1 MDATRGNGTTAG
13 NSHPA
18 EILTKRDVDF
28 TSAPRLTATFPARH
42 NTVTAEVL
50 SRLIKGETLT
60 GMDAVFCAN
69 TTRLSAVIFYL
80 TEDYGWS
87 IEHLDREVGT
97 KDGRVAQIRTYFLSS
112 ASIRLAFDSGERESQ
127 RKVEE
132 IVEQVAKLVQAGHFV
147 YQRRSGDFLVCK
159 YGLSK
164 YCWDFAEL
172 QSFSVKLGV
181 NDHG

>member
-1 MDATRGNGTTAG
+1 VDATKGNGTTAG

-18 EILTKRDVDF
+18 ETLTKCDVDF
-28 TSAPRLTATFPARH
+28 TSAPRLTATFPSRH

-112 ASIRLAFDSGERESQ
+112 ASIRRAFDSGAREFCCSVTEARAMLRKRGSKAKAQAVTRDIVRAVQ
-127 RKVEE
+127 RLNPNQTELFVGG
-132 IVEQVAKLVQAGHFV
+132 VA
-147 YQRRSGDFLVCK
+147 
-159 YGLSK
+159 
-164 YCWDFAEL
+164 
-172 QSFSVKLGV
+172 
-181 NDHG
+181 